1 MKYIKTI
8 FSVILFFMCSA
19 VFGQNTF
26 VVETPRVVGEGEQ
39 FKIVFVADGEMESF
53 NGPIFSG
60 AEVLA
65 GPFPSRMT
73 SVQIINGKR
82 EDNIQISYSYVIR
95 PTGAENIKIG
105 SAQAT
110 IGGKTYTTNEVTVEV
125 VKDGSSAG
133 GQSANSSNNNSATA
147 QSSSNNGSVTN
158 EDLFLRIN
166 FSKNKVVKGEPII
179 ATLKIYTR
187 VPISNFEDVKF
198 PVFNGFWSQ
207 EIETPQNISFERESV
222 NNKIYE
228 AATIRKYLLL
238 PQKTGD
244 IKIEPAEIVC
254 LVPVRTAGSR
264 GRSVFDDFF
273 DSGYETLKKRIVSNA
288 AGIDVSP
295 LPSGAP
301 ASFGGGVGNFNMN
314 VKLSRD
320 NIKAHEAASLIVD
333 ISGSG
338 NLNLIETP
346 NVELPADFELYDV
359 KTENNFTN
367 RMNGISGSKRFEFP
381 FIPRSAGEFVIPPI
395 EYSFYDIKTKKY
407 VTLQSDSLFINVGKG
422 DANAVNNAV
431 SHGLTKQAITNL
443 GEDIRYIKTGNA
455 GLSKKGEFFI
465 TSFIYYISLLC
476 VVAIFAALFIV
487 IRKRI
492 KLRGDV
498 VRTKNRKA
506 NKVAKQ
512 RLKLAN
518 SYLNQNLYSPFYE
531 ELHKALLGYISD
543 KLGIQFADMQRD
555 KILETLEAKGVS
567 KENADSFM
575 GLLDDCE
582 MARYSQAGGNGE
594 MNVQF
599 NKAMEVISNLENK
612 L

>member
-1 MKYIKTI
+1 
-8 FSVILFFMCSA
+8 MCSA